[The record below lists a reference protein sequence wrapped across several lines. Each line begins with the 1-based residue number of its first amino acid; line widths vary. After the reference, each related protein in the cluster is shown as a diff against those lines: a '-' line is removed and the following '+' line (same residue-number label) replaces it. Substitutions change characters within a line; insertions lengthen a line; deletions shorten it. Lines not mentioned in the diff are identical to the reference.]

1 MPKSTLTREQADLQH
16 LTLVLTLSGEVA
28 SAISAV
34 EHNHLH
40 QLQVAIANQER
51 ICDQLANTKWTP
63 PSSARKRAGSA
74 HRATSEIGER
84 IQAAYVALAQLNRV
98 YAGVVKRS
106 QRSVELLSALYG
118 NGAHGYGQQ
127 PPRPETSQ
135 TLSCEA

>member
-16 LTLVLTLSGEVA
+16 LTLVLRLSGEVA

-63 PSSARKRAGSA
+63 PAAAGRRGGEA
-74 HRATSEIGER
+74 HRATSEVTQK

-106 QRSVELLSALYG
+106 SRSVELLLALYG
-118 NGAHGYGQQ
+118 NRGDGYGQQ
-127 PPRPETSQ
+127 PPRLETSQ